1 MEETEEAEERVGE
14 DGRRFLRGERLPL
27 RRLDADDGE
36 KISWRKLGRLLCA
49 GEGGSL
55 CAKSVN
61 CSKGSSCWGSAGS
74 VFWRYSYS

>member
-1 MEETEEAEERVGE
+1 MEEAEEAEEKVGE

-27 RRLDADDGE
+27 RRLDADDG

-61 CSKGSSCWGSAGS
+61 CSKGCSCWGKAGS
-74 VFWRYSYS
+74 AFWRCSYS

>member
-1 MEETEEAEERVGE
+1 MEAEEAEEKVGE
-14 DGRRFLRGERLPL
+14 EERRFLRGERLPL

-36 KISWRKLGRLLCA
+36 KISWRKLGRLLLCA

-61 CSKGSSCWGSAGS
+61 CSRGSSGSGETGSAL
-74 VFWRYSYS
+74 

>member
-1 MEETEEAEERVGE
+1 MEETEEAEEKVGE

-55 CAKSVN
+55 CAKSAN
-61 CSKGSSCWGSAGS
+61 CSRGSSGRGSAGRA
-74 VFWRYSYS
+74 F